1 MGRGAG
7 DLLDQ
12 LDILLDRVEQTL
24 RGKTFENLLRDQDAL
39 DAITY
44 RLSMIGE
51 TCKKLPDG
59 LKARYPALPWKQMTG
74 FRNIAS
80 HDYLSVVPAF
90 VWAAAQ
96 ELAPIRAMCD
106 AELARLDGRNEPQPE

>member
-12 LDILLDRVEQTL
+12 LDILLNWVEQTL

-51 TCKKLPDG
+51 TCKKLLDE
-59 LKARYPALPWKQMTG
+59 LKARYPALPWKQMTR
-74 FRNIAS
+74 FRNVVS
-80 HDYLSVVPAF
+80 HDYLSVVPVF
-90 VWAAAQ
+90 VWATAQ

-106 AELARLDGRNEPQPE
+106 AELTRLDRKNEPQPE